1 MDFLT
6 AYRASAARFPKPSVT
21 VDLVIFT
28 VLEAQL
34 QLLLIER
41 GEEPFKGRWALPG
54 GFVRVGDT
62 MDDRGEDL
70 EEAARRELVEE
81 TGLELHDAW
90 LEQVG
95 AFGHPDRD
103 PRMRIISIAHTALVR
118 PTLAPQIGAGS
129 DAADAR
135 WFALDSLPELAFDHA
150 DIVDA
155 AVTQLRRRLE
165 GSSIAFE
172 LVPERFTVAELREV
186 YQALLGEPQ
195 DAGNF
200 RRRFRRLESDG
211 IVQATDERRPTNTK
225 PARLYRFERA

>member
-1 MDFLT
+1 MDFISD
-6 AYRASAARFPKPSVT
+6 YRATAARYPKPSVT
-21 VDLVIFT
+21 VDLAIFT
-28 VLEAQL
+28 VLDGTL

-54 GFVRVGDT
+54 GFVRVGDAL
-62 MDDRGEDL
+62 DDRGEDL

-81 TGLELHDAW
+81 TGLQLHDAW

-118 PTLAPQIGAGS
+118 PNLAPRIGAGT

-135 WFALDSLPELAFDHA
+135 WFRTDALPQLAFDHA

-155 AVTQLRRRLE
+155 AVRHLRSRLE
-165 GSSIAFE
+165 GSAIAFE

-200 RRRFRRLESDG
+200 RRSFRRLESDG
-211 IVQATDERRPTNTK
+211 VVVPTDERRPTNTK
-225 PARLYRFERA
+225 PARLYRFVHP